1 MRIHLSFT
9 EVPQCFAAM
18 HDSRFALHK
27 DQLLNVKRALEKEAP
42 GTKWRFNKVLAMP
55 TSHLKRL
62 YTSLGEVLN
71 ATVQDAF
78 VTLNHA
84 SDGRSH
90 LVCIINTE
98 YDFKGKGM
106 NV

>member
-1 MRIHLSFT
+1 MRVHLSFT

-18 HDSRFALHK
+18 HDARFALHK

-42 GTKWRFNKVLAMP
+42 GTKWRFNKVLDVP

-62 YTSLGEVLN
+62 YTSLGTVLN
-71 ATVQDAF
+71 ATVNDAF
-78 VTLNHA
+78 ITLNQA
-84 SDGRSH
+84 PDGRSH